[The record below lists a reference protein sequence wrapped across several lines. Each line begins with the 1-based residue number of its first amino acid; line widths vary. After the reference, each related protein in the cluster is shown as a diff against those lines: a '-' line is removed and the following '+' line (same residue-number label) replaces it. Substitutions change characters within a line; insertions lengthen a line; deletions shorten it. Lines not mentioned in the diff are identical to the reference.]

1 MTPRFWTRSVIGL
14 GALALVG
21 GGIAVAQD
29 KDETPKPENCEKA
42 RLRAGAGARRT
53 AKAEDCKDHLMFLD
67 AFDGDRAAAFREA
80 MKRFEL
86 TDERRAEIEQ
96 NVEEA
101 MKRAETAFGDVSRR
115 HRVFVENIETD
126 QNRRSAALA
135 SAEKS
140 LEQAN
145 AVIADLEARR
155 AAGRLNAVELAAL
168 AEAQAKV
175 AEAQIRLADAQER
188 LGPRLDRVR
197 VIAPSFGPDWR
208 EKDLEFRILPR
219 KDAPKPPQAPDV
231 DPAPPNQP
239 L

>member
-14 GALALVG
+14 CALALVG

-29 KDETPKPENCEKA
+29 KDETPKPEN
-42 RLRAGAGARRT
+42 
-53 AKAEDCKDHLMFLD
+53 AKKRVCVLVLEQGEQPTAEDCKDHLVFLD

-197 VIAPSFGPDWR
+197 VIAPNFGPDWR
-208 EKDLEFRILPR
+208 EKDLDFRILPR
-219 KDAPKPPQAPDV
+219 KDAPKPPQAPDE
-231 DPAPPNQP
+231 DSAPPNQP